1 MIDLSVPT
9 GIQEGG
15 TVVSCE
21 GLRCRHR
28 SIAEMNFQH
37 ISLGQGTRSKT
48 EPVSVTP
55 VSRFPSYISM
65 NLAKTPVQLAD
76 SVLTAAIFVLFLF
89 CTQSAYSQTYSM
101 YVANESDDTVMLV
114 EFDGERLSIADTITV
129 GSIHT
134 EIEGPH
140 GLIVDPE
147 RESLFVSLA
156 HGQPYGRVVR
166 YSTVDHQPTG
176 AVELGLF
183 PASMAISS
191 QTGLLYVVNFNL
203 HGDLE
208 PSSVS
213 VVDPDAMKEVG
224 RITTGIMPHGS
235 AFGMEGNRH
244 YSVAMMDHQLFE
256 LDARNLRIL
265 RSIPLGPGTKPTWVS
280 VHPHAPL
287 AYVAANG
294 SDEVV
299 IVDTQTGVVSE
310 RISVSGSPYNLVVSP
325 DGTTLAV
332 TLKSAQSVS
341 IIDLS
346 TGTEKARISASRPV
360 PHGIIVSPDNEYIF
374 VTSEG
379 TGAVPGAID
388 VIHLQSSTLVTSISA
403 GQQTGGIAF
412 WKVQG

>member
-1 MIDLSVPT
+1 
-9 GIQEGG
+9 
-15 TVVSCE
+15 
-21 GLRCRHR
+21 
-28 SIAEMNFQH
+28 MNSAHKF
-37 ISLGQGTRSKT
+37 
-48 EPVSVTP
+48 
-55 VSRFPSYISM
+55 
-65 NLAKTPVQLAD
+65 VQLAD
-76 SVLTAAIFVLFLF
+76 SVLPAMAAFVLFLF
-89 CTQSAYSQTYSM
+89 STESTYAQTYSM

-114 EFDGERLSIADTITV
+114 EFDGETLSIADTITV

-140 GLIVDPE
+140 GLTVDPE
-147 RESLFVSLA
+147 GKSLFVSIA

-166 YSTVDHQPTG
+166 YSTIDHRLTG

-183 PASMAISS
+183 PASMAISPH
-191 QTGLLYVVNFNL
+191 TGLLYVVNFNL
-203 HGDLE
+203 HGDPE

-235 AFGMEGNRH
+235 AFGVEGIRH

-256 LDARNLRIL
+256 LDALNLQIL

-280 VHPHAPL
+280 VHPHAPM

-294 SDEVV
+294 SDEIVV
-299 IVDTQTGVVSE
+299 VDTQIGTVSK
-310 RISVSGSPYNLVVSP
+310 RIPVSGSPYNLVVSP
-325 DGTTLAV
+325 DGGTLAV

-346 TGTEKARISASRPV
+346 TETERARIATSRPV
-360 PHGIIVSPDNEYIF
+360 PHGIVVTPDNKYIF

-379 TGAVPGAID
+379 IGATLGAID
-388 VIHLQSSTLVTSISA
+388 VIHLQSTTLVTSVSA
-403 GQQTGGIAF
+403 GQQTGGIVF
-412 WKVQG
+412 WKVWG